1 MFINQFENEKNF
13 FLFVYNITHKLQP
26 GTYLKE
32 SLNYIIDYNLNFDEK
47 SLKIVLLYFHF

>member
-13 FLFVYNITHKLQP
+13 FYSFRTLLTKLQP

-32 SLNYIIDYNLNFDEK
+32 NVNYIIDYNLNFDEK
-47 SLKIVLLYFHF
+47 ALKIVLLYFHF

>member
-13 FLFVYNITHKLQP
+13 FYSFTTLLTNLQP

-32 SLNYIIDYNLNFDEK
+32 NVNYIIDYNLNFDEK
-47 SLKIVLLYFHF
+47 ALKIVLLYFHF

>member
-1 MFINQFENEKNF
+1 MFINQFEDEKNF
-13 FLFVYNITHKLQP
+13 FYSFTTLLTKLQP

-32 SLNYIIDYNLNFDEK
+32 NVNYIIDYNLNFDEK